1 MAVGN
6 ADYKIKPYIVKI
18 TGYCQNGSADGR
30 SVIDNIFAFKFINK
44 KTSEYQQNVHYLFID
59 FQKACDS
66 IHGDTLWKRMEEFKI
81 PNKSIN
87 TCTTCVQQTRRA
99 VRIEGTLS
107 YFL

>member
-1 MAVGN
+1 M
-6 ADYKIKPYIVKI
+6 
-18 TGYCQNGSADGR
+18 
-30 SVIDNIFAFKFINK
+30 
-44 KTSEYQQNVHYLFID
+44 FID